1 MIALIHY
8 GEIALKGNNRPSFEK
23 RLEEAIRL
31 SLKAR
36 VKREQGL
43 ITAAFSCTNDEAR
56 ERLSRIFGI
65 VWFSFCTETGTSI
78 EEIKA
83 SCLQEIGD
91 FKGTF
96 KVDCSRSDKRYPM
109 TSMQVN
115 QKVGEYII
123 EKKGLK
129 VSLKNPGKLICIE
142 IGSKARVYSERYSG
156 PGGLPVGS
164 AGKALCLLSGGIDS
178 PAAAWMMMKRG
189 CKIDFLH
196 FHALRENEEV
206 NRTKITEI
214 AKALKVFSPF
224 SRLYVI
230 PYYPF
235 EPLSRNGRYDL
246 VIFRRFMVSV
256 AQRVALMKKCG
267 ALVTGESLS
276 QVASQTLENMS
287 CIDDAASIPTL
298 RPVVGMDKEE
308 IISLAKKIGTY
319 ELSIKDYRDCCSLIA
334 RHPATK
340 ASLGTI
346 KALEDGMDIKRAADQ
361 CISLLSEITS
371 F

>member
-43 ITAAFSCTNDEAR
+43 ITASFSSDEKEAA

-65 VWFSFCTETGTSI
+65 EWFSFCTETGTTM
-78 EEIKA
+78 EELKRA
-83 SCLQEIGD
+83 CLQEIGG
-91 FKGTF
+91 FEGTF
-96 KVDCSRSDKRYPM
+96 KVDCSRSDKSYPL
-109 TSMQVN
+109 TSIQVN
-115 QKVGEYII
+115 QEIGEYII
-123 EKKGLK
+123 GERGLK
-129 VSLKNPGKLICIE
+129 VSLKNPGKTIYIE
-142 IGSKARVYSERYSG
+142 IGGKARVYSERHRG

-164 AGKALCLLSGGIDS
+164 SGRVLCLLSGGIDS
-178 PAAAWMMMKRG
+178 PVAALMMMKRG
-189 CKIDFLH
+189 CKVDFLH
-196 FHALRENEEV
+196 FHAFRENEEV
-206 NRTKITEI
+206 NVTKIPEI
-214 AKALKVFSPF
+214 AKTLRRFSPF
-224 SRLYVI
+224 SRLYAI

-246 VIFRRFMVSV
+246 VIFRRFMIKV
-256 AQRVALMKKCG
+256 AEQVAAMKKCK

-287 CIDDAASIPTL
+287 CIDDASSIPIL

-308 IISLAKKIGTY
+308 IISIAKKIGTY
-319 ELSIKDYRDCCSLIA
+319 DMSIKGYRDCCSLLA

-340 ASLGTI
+340 ASLGAI
-346 KALEDGMDIKRAADQ
+346 KALEDKMDIKRASDH
-361 CISLLSEITS
+361 CIRLLSEITPL
-371 F
+371 